1 MIFVSLVV
9 KYRGVYLAWGQP
21 MLSEKGLIFFPMRQ
35 LEGTPKEFR
44 LEYDNVFFPAAD
56 GIRLHGWFV
65 PSSDPEVK
73 TILLWFHGNAGNISH
88 RLENIALLHH
98 HLNISIFIFDYRE
111 FGLSTGQISKAGT
124 YLDAKGAWHYLLME
138 RKVQPTDIL
147 LFGRSLGTA
156 LAVDLAC
163 NEPCLGA
170 VLEAAFTS
178 SQDMLKRYFGGA
190 IPPELSQS
198 AYDNIGKI
206 DLIQAPLLFI
216 HGEYDEAIPV
226 EMAQRL
232 YRTARG
238 PKRFYLVSG
247 SGHNDTYVV
256 GGSEY
261 FQQWQEFLQECRE
274 KKT

>member
-1 MIFVSLVV
+1 
-9 KYRGVYLAWGQP
+9 
-21 MLSEKGLIFFPMRQ
+21 MLSEKGLIFFPMGQ
-35 LEGTPKEFR
+35 LEGTPKDYG
-44 LEYDNVFFPAAD
+44 LEYENVFFSAAD
-56 GIRLHGWFV
+56 RIRLHGWFV
-65 PSSDPEVK
+65 PSSNPGEK
-73 TILLWFHGNAGNISH
+73 TTLLWFHGNAGNISH
-88 RLENIALLHH
+88 RLENIALLHRQ
-98 HLNISIFIFDYRE
+98 LNISIFIFDYRE
-111 FGLSTGQISKAGT
+111 FGLSAGHISKAGT
-124 YLDAKGAWHYLLME
+124 YLDARGAWNYLVSE
-138 RKVQPTDIL
+138 RMVEPTDIL

-156 LAVDLAC
+156 LAVDLASS
-163 NEPCLGA
+163 EPCLGA

-178 SQDMLKRYFGGA
+178 SAEMLKRYFFGA

-232 YRTARG
+232 YQSARG
-238 PKRFYLVSG
+238 SKRFYLVSG
-247 SGHNDTYVV
+247 SGHNDTYLV
-256 GGSEY
+256 GGPGY

>member
-1 MIFVSLVV
+1 
-9 KYRGVYLAWGQP
+9 

-35 LEGTPKEFR
+35 LEGTPR
-44 LEYDNVFFPAAD
+44 DLRVEYENVFFSAAD

-65 PSSDPEVK
+65 PSSNPGEK
-73 TILLWFHGNAGNISH
+73 TTLLWFHGNAGNISH
-88 RLENIALLHH
+88 RLENIAFLHRQ
-98 HLNISIFIFDYRE
+98 LTISLFIFDYRE
-111 FGLSTGQISKAGT
+111 FGLSAGHISKAGT
-124 YLDAKGAWHYLLME
+124 YLDARGAWNYLISE
-138 RKVQPTDIL
+138 RMVEPTDIL

-156 LAVDLAC
+156 LAVDLAASQ
-163 NEPCLGA
+163 PCLGA

-178 SQDMLKRYFGGA
+178 SQDMLKRYFFEA

-206 DLIQAPLLFI
+206 DLIPAPLLFI

-226 EMAQRL
+226 EMARRL

-238 PKRFYLVSG
+238 PKKFYLVSG
-247 SGHNDTYVV
+247 SGHNDTYLV

-261 FQQWQEFLQECRE
+261 FQRWQECLQECRE
-274 KKT
+274 NLRLRNAD

>member
-1 MIFVSLVV
+1 
-9 KYRGVYLAWGQP
+9 
-21 MLSEKGLIFFPMRQ
+21 MLSEKGVIFFPLQ
-35 LEGTPKEFR
+35 ELEGTPRDFG
-44 LEYDNVFFPAAD
+44 LEYENVFFPAAD

-65 PSSDPEVK
+65 PSSDPAGK
-73 TILLWFHGNAGNISH
+73 TTLLWFHGNAGNISH

-111 FGLSTGQISKAGT
+111 FGLSAGRISKAGT
-124 YLDAKGAWHYLLME
+124 YLDARGAWNYLVMG
-138 RKVQPTDIL
+138 RRIKPTDIL

-156 LAVDLAC
+156 LTVDLAC
-163 NEPCLGA
+163 SEPCLGA

-178 SQDMLKRYFGGA
+178 SQDMLKRYFFGA

-216 HGEYDEAIPV
+216 HGEYDEAIPL

-232 YRTARG
+232 YRSARS
-238 PKRFYLVSG
+238 PKQFYLVPG

-256 GGSEY
+256 GGAEY
-261 FQQWQEFLQECRE
+261 FRQWQVFLQKCLA
-274 KKT
+274 KD